1 MNVSL
6 NAYTHEAG
14 AEILKALRAP
24 EFIVPTLALPVA
36 FYALFGIAMADSSR
50 QAQYM
55 LATYGVF
62 AVMGPAIF
70 GFGAGVANER
80 DRGWLNVKRAAPAPA
95 TSYIAAKLTA
105 TLVFASAALFL
116 IYAVGGLMGGVELA
130 STTWLSLYAVH
141 MLCAIPFVLI
151 GLTLGFSFAAN
162 GAIAMSNIVFLFM
175 AALGGLWLP
184 VFLLPEFLQQFAN
197 FLPSYHLSEIALW
210 AVDAPGEHT
219 LLPHL
224 PIVLVMTGVL
234 LALALFAWAR
244 QRA

>member
-6 NAYTHEAG
+6 YAFTHEAG

-36 FYALFGIAMADSSR
+36 FYALFGIAMADSTQ

-70 GFGAGVANER
+70 GFGAGVASER

-105 TLVFASAALFL
+105 TLVFSSGALFL
-116 IYAVGGLMGGVELA
+116 IYAVGGLLGGVELA
-130 STTWLSLYAVH
+130 RSTWLTLYAVH
-141 MLCAIPFVLI
+141 LLCAIPFVLI
-151 GLTLGFSFAAN
+151 GLTLGFSFGAN
-162 GAIAMSNIVFLFM
+162 GAIALSNIVFLFM

-184 VFLLPEFLQQFAN
+184 VFLLPAFLQKFAT
-197 FLPSYHLSEIALW
+197 FLPSYHLGEIALW
-210 AVDAPGEHT
+210 AVGAPGEHT
-219 LLPHL
+219 PTAHL
-224 PIVLVMTGVL
+224 PIVLVMTAIL

-244 QRA
+244 QRS